1 MFTCCVSF
9 FFSSRRRH
17 TRCALVTGVQT
28 CALPISEFLLRFVKA
43 LGSCSEEDAQTFFG
57 YSRREM
63 AYVLAE
69 VEEADYVD
77 RAEGRLTLTANGLGL
92 FQPGSEDPLIFEVE
106 RKTARIGLDLL
117 SLAPADSR
125 SPSIFELNLPELP
138 LTDRNSTRLN

>member
-1 MFTCCVSF
+1 
-9 FFSSRRRH
+9 
-17 TRCALVTGVQT
+17 
-28 CALPISEFLLRFVKA
+28 
-43 LGSCSEEDAQTFFG
+43 
-57 YSRREM
+57 M

-138 LTDRNSTRLN
+138 LTDPAQISSAPDRVHRSDERRVGQECVSTCSTRWSPYH

>member
-1 MFTCCVSF
+1 
-9 FFSSRRRH
+9 
-17 TRCALVTGVQT
+17 
-28 CALPISEFLLRFVKA
+28 
-43 LGSCSEEDAQTFFG
+43 
-57 YSRREM
+57 M

-69 VEEADYVD
+69 VEEADYLD

-138 LTDRNSTRLN
+138 LTDPAQISSATDRVPRSEEHTSELQSLMRISYAAFC